1 MHYLWKEGENVYLF
15 KRKPNKIIKLK
26 KVRFLPSTPPNNRRR
41 YCDEMVWNVILMTL
55 QTNFR
60 IESKNPLTLTIMS
73 GVDRIFDQNNSKSHF
88 SKISAKST
96 ISLMV
101 GSSIWAGNNKHLH
114 KVKSVCGKLV
124 SAFSKIKFVISKF
137 RRVGSNWYDFSTAK
151 FTSKSYVFPLACSR
165 TWLSNVGK
173 CSGLYLNE
181 SKNRKYQAKSRKLVG
196 EWSYVREFEVMI
208 SNAVRASA

>member
-1 MHYLWKEGENVYLF
+1 MRIRETICILCFV
-15 KRKPNKIIKLK
+15 IKTEQCS
-26 KVRFLPSTPPNNRRR
+26 PSTPPSNRRR

-73 GVDRIFDQNNSKSHF
+73 GVERIFDQNSSKSHF

-101 GSSIWAGNNKHLH
+101 GSSIWAGNNRHLH
-114 KVKSVCGKLV
+114 NVKSVCGKLV
-124 SAFSKIKFVISKF
+124 SAFNRIKFVISKF
-137 RRVGSNWYDFSTAK
+137 MRLGSNWYDFSTAK
-151 FTSKSYVFPLACSR
+151 FTSKSYVLPLACSR

-173 CSGLYLNE
+173 CSGLYLKWLWNKIEMRTIGIE
-181 SKNRKYQAKSRKLVG
+181 SVNGYG
-196 EWSYVREFEVMI
+196 WNCEVRI
-208 SNAVRASA
+208 SNADGVLCIENL